1 MSLADVVRFQV
12 VTASLVDSHL
22 AGLTT
27 VPLTSKTPD
36 TIFTLVTI
44 RHLGGGRGDK
54 WRRKG
59 GGRGHKGWKE
69 EGGHRRERKEGRRRE
84 GGRNKRGWE
93 WWNKGPSNSQFIST
107 VKHKPEISWRQMHVR

>member
-44 RHLGGGRGDK
+44 RHLGGGRE
-54 WRRKG
+54 
-59 GGRGHKGWKE
+59 E
-69 EGGHRRERKEGRRRE
+69 EGRRE
-84 GGRNKRGWE
+84 GGEEIKDGRKREDIGKKE
-93 WWNKGPSNSQFIST
+93 RRVGGGREGGIKEDGSGGTRDHPTPSSYLL
-107 VKHKPEISWRQMHVR
+107 